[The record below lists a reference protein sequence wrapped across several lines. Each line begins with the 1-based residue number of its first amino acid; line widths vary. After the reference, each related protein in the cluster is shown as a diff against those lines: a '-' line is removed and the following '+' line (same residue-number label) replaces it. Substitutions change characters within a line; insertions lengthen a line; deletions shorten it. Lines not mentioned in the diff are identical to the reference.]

1 MKNKKRTPQYLIY
14 SIFIHIVLM
23 LCVWWFSPT
32 DESPPPFID
41 GPIVDIFPMP
51 RVAVAKPPEVIKKPP
66 APAPELETPAVKE
79 NQKPPAPP
87 KPTVNLNNE
96 WLTVENEQEYISTNR
111 KRRQEN
117 LNDYQIPEDTVT
129 DRISAIPHT
138 KILQRLNICTTTD
151 KINRD
156 LLAFSTTPE
165 TTHTN
170 LQADTSPIVLG
181 ADNSLDATS
190 PTMGTPKINYGSR
203 RGDAFQ
209 ATGMGNS
216 WGGGSYSGEGKV
228 GGIYI
233 QMMKDIARELTT
245 ATTIKKVD
253 VVFVLDETA
262 SMVDN
267 IRGIRAYFE
276 FIFEAFQRNENDATY
291 GLVTFTDKTNT
302 YGRTDD
308 LGTFKNWLFKIDV
321 DHGGDISE
329 AGLDALMTAVKKIKF
344 RRDAQRFFI
353 LASDAAFHDAD
364 FDGRS
369 SYSLDEVIATLQKEQ
384 VRVEVI
390 GLDYLPIKQ
399 IALATGGT
407 WRAIPGKGYLE
418 YVPPLA
424 LTVKMLSKLGTLSVD
439 GGTVGDK
446 ITVYVNNPPRPKRLT
461 LTWKVLNPLGE
472 RCYGPFKEKREIPDD
487 TSTEIELTPVLNSTA
502 FLTIPGTYTVIYR
515 LENDQGHKSILR
527 RTLKYQ

>member
-1 MKNKKRTPQYLIY
+1 
-14 SIFIHIVLM
+14 M
-23 LCVWWFSPT
+23 LCIWWFSPKDT
-32 DESPPPFID
+32 SLPLSAPGVIS
-41 GPIVDIFPMP
+41 DIFPMP
-51 RVAVAKPPEVIKKPP
+51 RVVVPKPPEVVKRTPP
-66 APAPELETPAVKE
+66 PELKTPIVEEEKL
-79 NQKPPAPP
+79 PAPP
-87 KPTVNLNNE
+87 KPTVDLNNE
-96 WLTVENEQEYISTNR
+96 WLKVENEQEYIPTDQM
-111 KRRQEN
+111 RRQEN
-117 LNDYQIPEDTVT
+117 LSGPQKPEGTVA
-129 DRISAIPHT
+129 DSASIIRNT
-138 KILQRLNICTTTD
+138 KIVQKPNSQTTV

-156 LLAFSTTPE
+156 LFTLSAVSDTTP
-165 TTHTN
+165 TAP
-170 LQADTSPIVLG
+170 QADTRRVVFDTNNTLSAGSPAV
-181 ADNSLDATS
+181 
-190 PTMGTPKINYGSR
+190 GTPKINYGSR

-233 QMMKDIARELTT
+233 KMMKDIAQELTA
-245 ATTIKKVD
+245 ATTTKKVD

-276 FIFEAFQRNENDATY
+276 FIFDAFQRNGNDATY
-291 GLVTFTDKTNT
+291 GLVTFTDKTKT
-302 YGRTDD
+302 YGQTDD

-329 AGLDALMTAVKKIKF
+329 AGLDALMIAVKKIKF

-369 SYSLDEVIATLQKEQ
+369 SYSLDEVIATLQREQ

-399 IALATGGT
+399 IALATSGT

-418 YVPPLA
+418 YVPPLT
-424 LTVKMLSKLGTLSVD
+424 LTVKMLSKLGILSVD

-446 ITVYVNNPPRPKRLT
+446 ITVYVNNPPRPKQLM

-472 RCYGPFKEKREIPDD
+472 RCYGPFVEKSEIPDD
-487 TSTEIELTPVLNSTA
+487 TSTEIELTPVLDSTA
-502 FLTIPGTYTVIYR
+502 FLTIPGIYTVIYR

-527 RTLKYQ
+527 RTLTYQ

>member
-32 DESPPPFID
+32 NESTPPFTS
-41 GPIVDIFPMP
+41 GPIIDIFPMP
-51 RVAVAKPPEVIKKPP
+51 RVAVAKPPEVIKKP
-66 APAPELETPAVKE
+66 PAPELETPAVKE

-129 DRISAIPHT
+129 DRTSAIPHT
-138 KILQRLNICTTTD
+138 KILQRLNIRSTTPQ
-151 KINRD
+151 INRD
-156 LLAFSTTPE
+156 LLAFSATSE

-181 ADNSLDATS
+181 VDNSLDATS

-233 QMMKDIARELTT
+233 KMMQDIAQELTT
-245 ATTIKKVD
+245 ATTTKKVD

-276 FIFEAFQRNENDATY
+276 FIFEAFQRNGNDATY

-446 ITVYVNNPPRPKRLT
+446 ITVYVNNPPRPKQLT

-487 TSTEIELTPVLNSTA
+487 TSTEIELTPVLDSAA
-502 FLTIPGTYTVIYR
+502 FLTIPGIYTVIYR